1 MNPKKLLLAALALGI
16 ASPAVHAQT
25 KPKPKPAGTSA
36 PAGGTSL
43 KKVTSVEGITEYE
56 MPNGLHVLLFPDNSK
71 PTITVNITYKIGS
84 RSEGYGETGMAHL
97 LEHMVFKGTPKHPN
111 IPAELTAHGA
121 SPNGTTYY
129 DRTNY
134 FETFN
139 ATDENLNWALDLE
152 ADRMV
157 NSYIAQKDLQ
167 SEFTVVRNEFESGEN
182 NPSGVLMERILSTAY
197 LWHNYGKSTIGSRED
212 IEKVPIE
219 NLQAFYKKNYQP
231 DNAVLLVAGK
241 IDEAKTLAL
250 IQKYFGP
257 IPRPKRVLQADY
269 TVEPVQDG
277 ERFVELRRAGDVQAV
292 AAAYHIPSG
301 SHPDYPAIDVL
312 NDVLTN
318 EPSGRL
324 YQSLVKTGQASTV
337 YSYAAGLRD
346 PGFLYI
352 NADVLKEK
360 SLDSVKFTM
369 AETISQLRTKPVTQE
384 EVDRA
389 KTKLLREYETL
400 MRNSARVGV
409 IMTEFIGQ
417 GDWRLGF
424 LYRDNLKKVT
434 AADVNRVAG
443 SYLVN
448 SNRTAGVFIPTNN
461 AVRALIPPTPD
472 VAKMLDG
479 YKGEAVMAQ
488 GEAFD
493 PSPANIDARTETG
506 TMTSGTKYAL
516 LRKDTRGN
524 TVEARITLRLGDE
537 GSLRD
542 KSTLAAVTADALRR
556 GTTTRTL
563 AQINEAFDKLQSTLS
578 IGGSGQ
584 TVSIRLQSTKE
595 NLSPALDLLDDILH
609 HPTFTA
615 PEIKTLVDE
624 QVAAL
629 EQERGEPQAIAG
641 RELNR
646 LMNNYPKGH
655 IRYPMTVDEEAQ
667 ALRQVTPDAVKTFYE
682 QYYNGS
688 SATASVVGSFNEEE
702 TKRKLT
708 KMLGDW
714 AAIKSYTYVPD
725 AYYDA
730 PAKVMDVKTPD
741 KKNAMMM
748 VGESIKMRED
758 NADYP
763 ALTMAN
769 FIFGGGFL
777 NSRLAT
783 RIRQKEGI
791 SYGVGS
797 FLQASSLDE
806 NTTFGSYAIYNPDA
820 RGKLIDTYKEEL
832 AKLVKE
838 GITEDELKAAKS
850 GLLQY
855 RQTGRAQDA
864 QLAGKLASNL
874 YLGRTMA
881 WDKTMDDQLEALT
894 VDQVNTAIRKY
905 INPDRMV
912 FVMAGDFK

>member
-1 MNPKKLLLAALALGI
+1 MNNKKLLLMALAAGLTVP
-16 ASPAVHAQT
+16 SVQAQT
-25 KPKPKPAGTSA
+25 KTKAAGTTA
-36 PAGGTSL
+36 TPAGTSL
-43 KKVTSVEGITEYE
+43 KKITSVEGITEYE
-56 MPNGLHVLLFPDNSK
+56 LPNGLRVLLFPDNSK
-71 PTITVNITYKIGS
+71 PTITVNITYKVGS

-111 IPAELTAHGA
+111 IPAELTSHGA

-152 ADRMV
+152 ADRMI

-167 SEFTVVRNEFESGEN
+167 SEFTVVRNEFERGEN
-182 NPSGVLMERILSTAY
+182 SPSSVLMERVLSTAY

-219 NLQAFYKKNYQP
+219 NLQAFYKKYYQP

-250 IQKYFGP
+250 IQKYFAP
-257 IPRPKRVLQADY
+257 IPRPKRTLQADY

-292 AAAYHIPSG
+292 AMSYHIASG
-301 SHPDYPAIDVL
+301 SHPDYPALDVL
-312 NDVLTN
+312 SEVLTD

-324 YQSLVKTGQASTV
+324 YQSLVKTGKASSV

-346 PGFLYI
+346 PGFMFF

-360 SLDSVKFTM
+360 SLDSVRMTM
-369 AETISQLRTKPVTQE
+369 NETIAQLRTKPVTAE
-384 EVDRA
+384 EVERA
-389 KTKLLREYETL
+389 KTKLLSQYESL

-424 LYRDNLKKVT
+424 LYRDNLKKIT
-434 AADVNRVAG
+434 AADVNRVADN
-443 SYLVN
+443 YLVT
-448 SNRTAGVFIPTNN
+448 SNRTSGVFIPTNN
-461 AVRALIPPTPD
+461 AVRAVVPVRPN
-472 VAKMLDG
+472 VAQMLEG
-479 YKGEAVMAQ
+479 YKGGEAMAQ

-493 PSPANIDARTETG
+493 PSPENIDARTVTG
-506 TMTSGTKYAL
+506 SMTSGAKYAL

-542 KSTLAAVTADALRR
+542 KTVLAGITADALRR
-556 GTTTRTL
+556 GTANRTM
-563 AQINEAFDKLQSTLS
+563 AQVNEAFDKLKTTLS
-578 IGGSGQ
+578 ISGGGQ
-584 TVSIRLQSTKE
+584 IVSIRMQSTKE
-595 NLSPALDLLDDILH
+595 NFGAAMDLLDDILH
-609 HPTFTA
+609 RPSLSPA
-615 PEIKTLVDE
+615 EIKTLVDE
-624 QVAAL
+624 QVAGL
-629 EQERGEPQAIAG
+629 EQERSEPQAIAG
-641 RELNR
+641 RELGR
-646 LMNNYPKGH
+646 LMSNYPKGH
-655 IRYPMTVDEEAQ
+655 VRYPMTVDEEAA
-667 ALRQVTPDAVKTFYE
+667 ALKAVTPDAVKTFHE

-688 SATASVVGSFNEEE
+688 SATASVVGDFDVED
-702 TKRKLT
+702 TKKRLT

-725 AYYDA
+725 AYYEA
-730 PAKVMDVKTPD
+730 PAKVLDVKTPD

-758 NADYP
+758 NPDYP

-783 RIRQKEGI
+783 RIRQKEGM

-797 FLQASSLDE
+797 FMNASALDE
-806 NTTFGSYAIYNPDA
+806 KATFGSYAIYNPDV
-820 RGKLIDTYKEEL
+820 RGKLIDVYKEEL
-832 AKLVKE
+832 NKLVKE
-838 GITEDELKAAKS
+838 GITAEELKAAKT
-850 GLLQY
+850 GMLQY

-864 QLAGKLASNL
+864 QLAGQLASNL

-881 WDKTMDDQLEALT
+881 FEKSMDEKLEAVT
-894 VDQVNTAIRKY
+894 TEQVNAAIRKY